1 MDLKK
6 FLKHFK
12 PSILPMMF
20 VVILLVI
27 QAYCDLSL
35 PSYMSNI
42 VNVGIQQAG
51 IDCVTPEKAPKE
63 EMEKIKL
70 FMSKE
75 EGDFVSSCYKGDT
88 YKDKDI
94 VVLKDNLSEKDSD
107 RLAKTLENPMLITY
121 MIEKSQKGE
130 LSSDSVGGKPDMSEF
145 NKIMEEGVKDM
156 PPENQGEFFYLTRE
170 KDSEPDLFQ
179 LLPLFSESTRSE
191 ITDLMNKQL
200 EGYEKLGDDT
210 INQVVVA
217 YTKDLIED
225 AGVDTGDVVLSYLF
239 RAGLTMLAYAGAISL
254 CMAII
259 SLLSSIVGARFAKD
273 LRSHAYSQII
283 NFSATEQ
290 GAFSNAS
297 LITRCTNDIQQIQMV
312 LIMMMRMIIYAP
324 ILGIG
329 ALFKVTEMA
338 SGMVWIIAL
347 VVGVILAIV
356 TFLMTVAMPKFT
368 ILQKLVDRLNLVS
381 REIISGIPVIR
392 AFSREEYEL
401 DRFDTANKN
410 LTKTNLFV
418 NRVMAFMMPIMMFIM
433 NGACVLIVW
442 VGSNE
447 IDAGGM
453 QVGDIMAFIQYTMMI
468 IMAFLMICMASI
480 MIPRAF
486 VSAKRLGEI
495 YDTEISIKSPENPE
509 KFNEDTKGVVEFDD
523 VTFAYPGAN
532 EAVLKNIS
540 FTAESGKTT
549 AIIGSTGSGKST
561 LVNLIP
567 RFYDVTDGSIRVDGQ
582 DIKSVTLEDLR
593 RKIGYVPQ
601 KGILFSGT
609 IKSNIAFADE
619 NMPMDKIVKAAEIA
633 HATEFI
639 EEKPKKYDTK
649 ISQGG
654 TNVSGGQRQRLSIA
668 RAIANEPEIL
678 IFDDSFSALDF
689 KTDVAVRKALSE
701 NIKDSAVIIV
711 AQRISTVINAD
722 QILVLDNG
730 ELVGKGTHKELMES
744 CDVYRDIA
752 ESQLSKEE
760 LQ

>member
-1 MDLKK
+1 MKK
-6 FLKHFK
+6 LAKHFK
-12 PSILPMMF
+12 PAILPIIF

-42 VNVGIQQAG
+42 VNVGIQQSG

-63 EMEKIKL
+63 EMEKIEM
-70 FMSKE
+70 FMSE
-75 EGDFVSSCYKGDT
+75 DEADFVSSCYKEDK
-88 YKDKDI
+88 YKDKEI
-94 VVLKDNLSEKDSD
+94 LVLKDNLSEKDSD
-107 RLAKTLENPMLITY
+107 RLAKTLEKPMLIVY
-121 MIEKSQKGE
+121 MMEKSQNGEIDEDSVSGE
-130 LSSDSVGGKPDMSEF
+130 LDMSEF
-145 NKIMEEGVKDM
+145 NRIIEQGIKDM
-156 PPENQGEFFYLTRE
+156 TPENQGEFFYLTRK

-179 LLPLFSESTRSE
+179 LLPLFSQSTRSE

-210 INQVVVA
+210 IKQVVVA

-259 SLLSSIVGARFAKD
+259 SLLSSLVGARFAKD

-329 ALFKVTEMA
+329 ALFKVTEMGA
-338 SGMVWIIAL
+338 GMVWIIAL

-418 NRVMAFMMPIMMFIM
+418 NRVMALMMPLMMFIM
-433 NGACVLIVW
+433 NGASVLIVW

-639 EEKPKKYDTK
+639 EEKPNKYESL

-730 ELVGKGTHKELMES
+730 ELVGKGTHKELLAT

>member
-1 MDLKK
+1 
-6 FLKHFK
+6 
-12 PSILPMMF
+12 MMF

-107 RLAKTLENPMLITY
+107 RLAKTLEKPMLITY

-145 NKIMEEGVKDM
+145 NRIMEEGVKDM
-156 PPENQGEFFYLTRE
+156 TPENQGEFFYLTRE

-179 LLPLFSESTRSE
+179 LLPLFSQSTRSE

-283 NFSATEQ
+283 QFSATEQ
-290 GAFSNAS
+290 GKFSNAS

-347 VVGVILAIV
+347 VVGIILAIV

-418 NRVMAFMMPIMMFIM
+418 NRVMALMMPLMMFIM
-433 NGACVLIVW
+433 NGASVLIVW
-442 VGSNE
+442 VGSHQ

-453 QVGDIMAFIQYTMMI
+453 QVGDIMAFIQYTMQI

-480 MIPRAF
+480 MIPRAV

-495 YDTEISIKSPENPE
+495 YDTEISIKNPE
-509 KFNEDTKGVVEFDD
+509 TPEAFNEDIKGVVEFDD

-567 RFYDVTDGSIRVDGQ
+567 RFYDVTEGCIKVDGQ

-593 RKIGYVPQ
+593 SKIGYVPQ

-639 EEKPKKYDTK
+639 EEKPNKYESL

-730 ELVGKGTHKELMES
+730 ELVGKGTHKELLAT

>member
-12 PSILPMMF
+12 PAILPMMF

-70 FMSKE
+70 FMSDE
-75 EGDFVSSCYKGDT
+75 EADFVSSCYKEDK
-88 YKDKDI
+88 YKDKEI
-94 VVLKDNLSEKDSD
+94 LVLKDNLSEKDSD
-107 RLAKTLENPMLITY
+107 RLAKTLEKPMLIVY
-121 MIEKSQKGE
+121 MMEKSQNGEIDEDSVSGE
-130 LSSDSVGGKPDMSEF
+130 LDMSEF
-145 NKIMEEGVKDM
+145 NRIIEQGVKDM
-156 PPENQGEFFYLTRE
+156 TPENQGEFFYLTRE

-179 LLPLFSESTRSE
+179 LLPLFSQSTRSE

-210 INQVVVA
+210 IKQVVVA

-329 ALFKVTEMA
+329 ALFKVTEMGA
-338 SGMVWIIAL
+338 GMVWIIAL

-418 NRVMAFMMPIMMFIM
+418 NRVMALMMPLMMFIM
-433 NGACVLIVW
+433 NGASVLIVW

-639 EEKPKKYDTK
+639 EEKPNKYESL

-730 ELVGKGTHKELMES
+730 ELVGKGTHKELLAT

>member
-1 MDLKK
+1 MKK
-6 FLKHFK
+6 LAKHFK
-12 PSILPMMF
+12 PAILPIIF

-42 VNVGIQQAG
+42 VNVGIQQSG

-63 EMEKIKL
+63 EMEKIEM
-70 FMSKE
+70 FMSE
-75 EGDFVSSCYKGDT
+75 DEADFVSSCYKEDK
-88 YKDKDI
+88 YKDKEI
-94 VVLKDNLSEKDSD
+94 LVLKDNLSEKDSD
-107 RLAKTLENPMLITY
+107 SLAKTLEKPMLIVY
-121 MIEKSQKGE
+121 MMEKSQNGEIDEDSVSGE
-130 LSSDSVGGKPDMSEF
+130 LDMSEF
-145 NKIMEEGVKDM
+145 NRIIEQGVKDM
-156 PPENQGEFFYLTRE
+156 TPENQGEFFYLTRE

-210 INQVVVA
+210 IKQVVVA

-329 ALFKVTEMA
+329 ALFKVTEMGA
-338 SGMVWIIAL
+338 GMVWIIAL

-418 NRVMAFMMPIMMFIM
+418 NRVMALMMPLMMFIM
-433 NGACVLIVW
+433 NGASVLIVW

-480 MIPRAF
+480 MIPRAV

-567 RFYDVTDGSIRVDGQ
+567 RFYDVTEGCIKVDGQ

-593 RKIGYVPQ
+593 SKIGYVPQ

-639 EEKPKKYDTK
+639 EEKPNKYESL

-701 NIKDSAVIIV
+701 SIKDSAVIIV

-730 ELVGKGTHKELMES
+730 ELVGKGTHKELLAT

>member
-1 MDLKK
+1 MKK
-6 FLKHFK
+6 LAKHFK
-12 PSILPMMF
+12 PAILPIIF

-42 VNVGIQQAG
+42 VNVGIQQSG

-70 FMSKE
+70 FMSE
-75 EGDFVSSCYKGDT
+75 EEAEFVSSCYKEDK
-88 YKDKDI
+88 YKDKEI
-94 VVLKDNLSEKDSD
+94 LVLKDNLSEKDSD
-107 RLAKTLENPMLITY
+107 RLAKTLEKPMLIVY
-121 MIEKSQKGE
+121 MMEKSQNGEIDDDSVSGE
-130 LSSDSVGGKPDMSEF
+130 LDMSEF
-145 NKIMEEGVKDM
+145 NRIIEQGVKDM
-156 PPENQGEFFYLTRE
+156 TPENQGEFFYLTRE

-179 LLPLFSESTRSE
+179 LLPLFSQSTRSE

-210 INQVVVA
+210 IKQVVVA

-495 YDTEISIKSPENPE
+495 YDTEISIKGPENPE

-593 RKIGYVPQ
+593 SKIGYVPQ

-639 EEKPKKYDTK
+639 EEKPNKYESL

>member
-12 PSILPMMF
+12 PAILPMMF

-107 RLAKTLENPMLITY
+107 SLAKTLEKPMLIVY

-130 LSSDSVGGKPDMSEF
+130 LSSDSVGGKLDMSEF

-273 LRSHAYSQII
+273 LRSHAYSRII
-283 NFSATEQ
+283 QFSATEQ

-329 ALFKVTEMA
+329 ALFKVTEMGA
-338 SGMVWIIAL
+338 GMVWIIAL
-347 VVGVILAIV
+347 VVGIILALVIA
-356 TFLMTVAMPKFT
+356 LMAVAMPKFT
-368 ILQKLVDRLNLVS
+368 ILQKLIDRLNLVS

-418 NRVMAFMMPIMMFIM
+418 NRVMAFMMPFMMFIM
-433 NGACVLIVW
+433 NGASVLIVW

-453 QVGDIMAFIQYTMMI
+453 QVGDIMAFIQYTMQI

-480 MIPRAF
+480 MLPRAV

-495 YDTEISIKSPENPE
+495 YDTEISIKNPENPE
-509 KFNEDTKGVVEFDD
+509 KFNENEKGVVEFDN

-532 EAVLKNIS
+532 EAVLKDIS
-540 FTAESGKTT
+540 FTARPGKTT

-567 RFYDVTDGSIRVDGQ
+567 RFYDVTEGCIKVDGQ

-593 RKIGYVPQ
+593 GKIGYVPQ
-601 KGILFSGT
+601 KGVLFSGT

-619 NMPMDKIVKAAEIA
+619 NMPMEKVIRAAEIA
-633 HATEFI
+633 QAKDFI
-639 EEKPKKYDTK
+639 EEEPKKYDTK

-701 NIKDSAVIIV
+701 NTKDSAVIIV

-722 QILVLDNG
+722 QILVLDGG
-730 ELVGKGTHKELMES
+730 ELVGKGTHKELMNS